1 MYLVAAAAKRRSFAW
16 TRELDALQLFLQF
29 PYVDRGLPG
38 LGAWLL
44 RHEAIAHFLTW
55 STPVAEAVLPLLLVL
70 PTPRRFEGALRA
82 IVLPPLLSL
91 QLGIQ
96 LVIGC
101 GVLPL
106 LNTAVLL
113 AFVPAAA
120 WEPARGEEGEAG
132 RRGAA
137 LGGAGRGGAGRGG
150 AGRGEAAIDQAALL
164 EPSPLL
170 DPEAAEHERAGSDA
184 LLPSPPPPPPP
195 PPPWWRWQQRWQARL
210 QLLRRVAAAAWSLG
224 ALWLMLAN

>member
-1 MYLVAAAAKRRSFAW
+1 MYLVAAAAKRRSSAW

-29 PYVDRGLPG
+29 PYIDRGLPG

-120 WEPARGEEGEAG
+120 WEPARGEEDEAGRGEAG
-132 RRGAA
+132 RGEAA
-137 LGGAGRGGAGRGG
+137 RGG

-164 EPSPLL
+164 DPSPL
-170 DPEAAEHERAGSDA
+170 DPEAAEQERAGSDA
-184 LLPSPPPPPPP
+184 LLPSPPP

>member
-1 MYLVAAAAKRRSFAW
+1 MYLVAAAAKRRSSAW

-38 LGAWLL
+38 LAAWLL

-55 STPVAEAVLPLLLVL
+55 STPVAEVVLPLLLVL
-70 PTPRRFEGALRA
+70 PTPRRFENALRA

-132 RRGAA
+132 RGEAA
-137 LGGAGRGGAGRGG
+137 RGG

-164 EPSPLL
+164 DPSPL
-170 DPEAAEHERAGSDA
+170 DPEAAEQERAGNHV
-184 LLPSPPPPPPP
+184 LLLPPPPP
-195 PPPWWRWQQRWQARL
+195 PPPWWRWQQRWQVQL
-210 QLLRRVAAAAWSLG
+210 QLLRRVAAAAWSVG